1 MLFIIK
7 LNIVMKKLIGLKNI
21 NVTFTESIN
30 DLYSKLQDNL
40 KDIKQEYQQNIIDDK
55 VKLLIAICNG
65 EGLDINEMKNKYLKL
80 KELDNFEP
88 ENLNKNN
95 PLIDDN
101 LLDKIK
107 INDKD
112 YYYEPINNG
121 IVYNTDNQPVGIYKN
136 GSIVI
141 NKD

>member
-1 MLFIIK
+1 
-7 LNIVMKKLIGLKNI
+7 MKKLAGLKNI
-21 NVTFTESIN
+21 NITFTESIN

-40 KDIKQEYQQNIIDDK
+40 KEIKQEYQQNIVDDK

-80 KELDNFEP
+80 KELENFEP
-88 ENLNKNN
+88 DILNKNN
-95 PLIDDN
+95 TLIDDN
-101 LLDKIK
+101 LLDKIR

-121 IVYNTDNQPVGIYKN
+121 VVYNTDNQPVGIYKN